1 MSRATEQYHD
11 TNPAEQ
17 LSLLS
22 QEELAALRSSSAS
35 RSRKGEIMPRKALHQ
50 ALKERVANR
59 SSATQPELPG
69 IKWA

>member
-22 QEELAALRSSSAS
+22 QGELAALRSSSAS
-35 RSRKGEIMPRKALHQ
+35 RPRKGEIASRKARRQ
-50 ALKERVANR
+50 DVEERFVQRAG
-59 SSATQPELPG
+59 AIQPKFPG
-69 IKWA
+69 F

>member
-11 TNPAEQ
+11 TDPAEQ

-35 RSRKGEIMPRKALHQ
+35 RSRKGEIASRKARRQ
-50 ALKERVANR
+50 DVEERFIQSAG
-59 SSATQPELPG
+59 ATQPKFPG
-69 IKWA
+69 M